1 MVVSCLA
8 EILVTR
14 FCEAVSR
21 LRNSI
26 AVQAERPVSTVAA
39 ALRLSKESNRKSP
52 LVPLEDTDQN

>member
-1 MVVSCLA
+1 M
-8 EILVTR
+8 TR

-26 AVQAERPVSTVAA
+26 VVQAERPVSTVAA